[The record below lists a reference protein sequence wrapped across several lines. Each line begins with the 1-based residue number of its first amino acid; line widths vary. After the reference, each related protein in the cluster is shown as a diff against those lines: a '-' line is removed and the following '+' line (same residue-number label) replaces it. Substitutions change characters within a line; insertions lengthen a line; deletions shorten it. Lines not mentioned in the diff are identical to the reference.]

1 MYNKGVNTM
10 NFSHLEYAMTVA
22 ECRSINKAARKLLVS
37 QPYLSGVLK
46 NLEEELG
53 CQLFKRS
60 HNGILLTEKG
70 ERFMDSARTILYEY
84 EKLKQLSCDEAVQPM
99 EISSYFV
106 SNIMRLFL
114 EFKKQSGEQ
123 LPDRLTE
130 LGNQE
135 VIESVAAGRTRLG
148 FILCAAEKKDKYLR
162 LVRDFHCSCEE
173 LMTSIPLYVM
183 VSNEHPLYKKA
194 SVSMKE
200 LLDYPYVHFNDVS
213 AISYL
218 KLVGLADH
226 PNRLEVD
233 NRGQFFDAI
242 REGQYISL
250 SVRGKTADGRGFC
263 FVPISDKNLY
273 LNLYFVTQADYR
285 LNKRERE
292 FIRFLRDFAALD
304 GQKP

>member
-1 MYNKGVNTM
+1 M

-22 ECRSINKAARKLLVS
+22 ECRSINKAAQRLLVS

-70 ERFMDSARTILYEY
+70 IKFMDSARIILYEY
-84 EKLKQLSCDEAVQPM
+84 EKLKQLSWDEAEQPM
-99 EISSYFV
+99 VISSYFV

-114 EFKKQSGEQ
+114 EFKKQSAKQ
-123 LPDRLTE
+123 FPDRLTE
-130 LGNQE
+130 MGNQE
-135 VIESVAAGRTRLG
+135 VLESVAAGHTRLG
-148 FILCAAEKKDKYLR
+148 FILCAVEKKEKYLR
-162 LVRDFHCSCEE
+162 LARDFHCSCEE

-183 VSNEHPLYKKA
+183 VSREHPLYKKP
-194 SVSMKE
+194 SVSIKE
-200 LLDYPYVHFNDVS
+200 LFDYPYVHFNDVS

-250 SVRGKTADGRGFC
+250 SVRGKTSDGRGFC

-273 LNLYFVTQADYR
+273 LNLYFVTQTDYR
-285 LNKRERE
+285 PNKRERE

-304 GQKP
+304 GQAP

>member
-1 MYNKGVNTM
+1 MFCQFYDY
-10 NFSHLEYAMTVA
+10 FS
-22 ECRSINKAARKLLVS
+22 RKLLVS

-70 ERFMDSARTILYEY
+70 IKFMDSARIILNEY
-84 EKLKQLSCDEAVQPM
+84 EKLKQLSWDEAEQPM
-99 EISSYFV
+99 VISSYFV

-114 EFKKQSGEQ
+114 EFKKQSAKQ
-123 LPDRLTE
+123 FPDRLTE
-130 LGNQE
+130 MGNQE
-135 VIESVAAGRTRLG
+135 VLESVAVGRTRLG
-148 FILCAAEKKDKYLR
+148 FILCAVEKKEKYLR
-162 LVRDFHCSCEE
+162 LARDFHCSCEE

-183 VSNEHPLYKKA
+183 VSREHPLYKKP
-194 SVSMKE
+194 SVSIKE
-200 LLDYPYVHFNDVS
+200 LFDYPYVHFNDVS

-218 KLVGLADH
+218 KLVGLSDH

-250 SVRGKTADGRGFC
+250 SVRGKTSDGRGFC

-273 LNLYFVTQADYR
+273 LNLYFVTQTDYR
-285 LNKRERE
+285 PNKRERE

>member
-250 SVRGKTADGRGFC
+250 SVRGKTSDGRGFC

>member
-1 MYNKGVNTM
+1 M

-22 ECRSINKAARKLLVS
+22 ECQSINKAARKLLVS

-46 NLEEELG
+46 NLEAELG

-70 ERFMDSARTILYEY
+70 IRFMDSARIILYEY
-84 EKLKQLSCDEAVQPM
+84 EKLKQLSWNEAVQPM
-99 EISSYFV
+99 AISSYFV
-106 SNIMRLFL
+106 STIMRLFL

-130 LGNQE
+130 MGNQE
-135 VIESVAAGRTRLG
+135 VIESVAAGHTRLG

-183 VSNEHPLYKKA
+183 VSKEHPLYKQT
-194 SVSMKE
+194 SVSIKE
-200 LLDYPYVHFNDVS
+200 LSDYPYVHFNDVS

-218 KLVGLADH
+218 KLIGLSDH

-250 SVRGKTADGRGFC
+250 SVKGKNSDGRGF
-263 FVPISDKNLY
+263 FYVPISDKNLY
-273 LNLYFVTQADYR
+273 LNLYFITQVDYR

-292 FIRFLRDFAALD
+292 FIGFLRNSAALD
-304 GQKP
+304 GQKS

>member
-1 MYNKGVNTM
+1 M
-10 NFSHLEYAMTVA
+10 NFSHLEYAITVA
-22 ECRSINKAARKLLVS
+22 ECRSINKAAGKLLVS

-60 HNGILLTEKG
+60 HSGILLTEKG
-70 ERFMDSARTILYEY
+70 IKFMDSARIILYEY
-84 EKLKQLSCDEAVQPM
+84 EKLKHLSWDEAVQPM
-99 EISSYFV
+99 VISSYFV
-106 SNIMRLFL
+106 SSIMRLFL

-130 LGNQE
+130 MGNQE

-148 FILCAAEKKDKYLR
+148 FILCAVEKKEKYLR
-162 LVRDFHCSCEE
+162 LVRDFHCSCQE

-183 VSNEHPLYKKA
+183 VSREHPLYKKA

-218 KLVGLADH
+218 KLAGLADH

-250 SVRGKTADGRGFC
+250 SVKGKTSEGRGLH

-273 LNLYFVTQADYR
+273 MNLYFVTQADYR

-292 FIRFLRDFAALD
+292 FIRFLRDFAAPD
-304 GQKP
+304 RQKS

>member
-1 MYNKGVNTM
+1 M

-22 ECRSINKAARKLLVS
+22 ECRSINKAAQRLLVS

-70 ERFMDSARTILYEY
+70 IKFMDSARIILYEY
-84 EKLKQLSCDEAVQPM
+84 EKQLSWDEAEQPM
-99 EISSYFV
+99 VISSYFV

-114 EFKKQSGEQ
+114 EFKKQSAKQ
-123 LPDRLTE
+123 FPDRLTE
-130 LGNQE
+130 MGNQE
-135 VIESVAAGRTRLG
+135 VLESVAAGRTRLG
-148 FILCAAEKKDKYLR
+148 FILCAVEKKEKYLR
-162 LVRDFHCSCEE
+162 LARDFHCSCEE

-183 VSNEHPLYKKA
+183 VSREHPLYKKP
-194 SVSMKE
+194 SVSIKE
-200 LLDYPYVHFNDVS
+200 LFDYPYVHFNDVS

-218 KLVGLADH
+218 KLVGLSDH

-250 SVRGKTADGRGFC
+250 SVRGKTSDGRGFC

-273 LNLYFVTQADYR
+273 LNLYFVTQTDYR
-285 LNKRERE
+285 PNKRERE

-304 GQKP
+304 GQTP

>member
-1 MYNKGVNTM
+1 M

-22 ECRSINKAARKLLVS
+22 ECRSINKAAQRLLVS

-70 ERFMDSARTILYEY
+70 IKFMDSARIILCEY
-84 EKLKQLSCDEAVQPM
+84 EKFKQLSWDEAEQPM
-99 EISSYFV
+99 VISSYFV

-114 EFKKQSGEQ
+114 EFKKQSAKQ
-123 LPDRLTE
+123 FPDRLTE
-130 LGNQE
+130 MGNQE
-135 VIESVAAGRTRLG
+135 VLEPVAAGRTRLG
-148 FILCAAEKKDKYLR
+148 FILCAVEKKEKYLR
-162 LVRDFHCSCEE
+162 LARDFHCSCEE

-183 VSNEHPLYKKA
+183 VSREHPLYKKT
-194 SVSMKE
+194 SVSIKE
-200 LLDYPYVHFNDVS
+200 LFDYPYVLFNDVS
-213 AISYL
+213 AMSYL
-218 KLVGLADH
+218 KLVCLADH
-226 PNRLEVD
+226 ANRLEVD

-242 REGQYISL
+242 IEGQYISL
-250 SVRGKTADGRGFC
+250 SVRGKPPDGRGFC

-273 LNLYFVTQADYR
+273 LNLYFVNQTDNR
-285 LNKRERE
+285 PNKRERE
-292 FIRFLRDFAALD
+292 FIRFLRNIAALD

>member
-1 MYNKGVNTM
+1 MFCQFYDY
-10 NFSHLEYAMTVA
+10 FS
-22 ECRSINKAARKLLVS
+22 RKLLVS

-46 NLEEELG
+46 NLEVELG

-70 ERFMDSARTILYEY
+70 IKFMDSARIILNEY
-84 EKLKQLSCDEAVQPM
+84 EKLKQLSWDESVQPL
-99 EISSYFV
+99 EISTYFV

-114 EFKKQSGEQ
+114 EFKKQSAEQ
-123 LPDRLTE
+123 FPDRLTE
-130 LGNQE
+130 MGNQE
-135 VIESVAAGRTRLG
+135 VIESVAAGRTRLV
-148 FILCAAEKKDKYLR
+148 FILCASEKKDKYLR
-162 LVRDFHCSCEE
+162 LVKDFHCSCDE

-183 VSNEHPLYKKA
+183 VSREHPLYKKT
-194 SVSMKE
+194 SVSLKE

-218 KLVGLADH
+218 KLVGLAGH

-250 SVRGKTADGRGFC
+250 SVRCKTSEGRGFF
-263 FVPISDKNLY
+263 FVPISEKNLY
-273 LNLYFVTQADYR
+273 LNLYCVTQKDYR

-292 FIRFLRDFAALD
+292 FIRFLRDFATLD
-304 GQKP
+304 GQKS

>member
-1 MYNKGVNTM
+1 M

-22 ECRSINKAARKLLVS
+22 ECRSINKAAQRLLVS

-70 ERFMDSARTILYEY
+70 IKFMDSARIILCEY
-84 EKLKQLSCDEAVQPM
+84 EKFKQLSWDEAEQPM
-99 EISSYFV
+99 VISSYFV

-114 EFKKQSGEQ
+114 EFKKQSAKQ
-123 LPDRLTE
+123 FPDR

-135 VIESVAAGRTRLG
+135 VLESVAAGRTRLG
-148 FILCAAEKKDKYLR
+148 FILCAVEKKEKYLR
-162 LVRDFHCSCEE
+162 LARDFHCSCEE

-183 VSNEHPLYKKA
+183 VSREHPLYKKT
-194 SVSMKE
+194 SVSIKE
-200 LLDYPYVHFNDVS
+200 LFDYPYVHFNDVS

-250 SVRGKTADGRGFC
+250 SVRGKTPDGRGFC

-273 LNLYFVTQADYR
+273 LNLYFVTQTDYR
-285 LNKRERE
+285 PNKRERE
-292 FIRFLRDFAALD
+292 FIRFLRNFAALD

>member
-1 MYNKGVNTM
+1 MFCQFYDY
-10 NFSHLEYAMTVA
+10 FS
-22 ECRSINKAARKLLVS
+22 RKLLVS

-70 ERFMDSARTILYEY
+70 IKFMDSARIILYEY
-84 EKLKQLSCDEAVQPM
+84 EKLKQLSWDEAEQPM
-99 EISSYFV
+99 VISSYFV

-114 EFKKQSGEQ
+114 EFKKQSAKQ
-123 LPDRLTE
+123 FPDRLTE
-130 LGNQE
+130 MGNQE
-135 VIESVAAGRTRLG
+135 VLESVAAGRTRLG
-148 FILCAAEKKDKYLR
+148 FILCAVEKKEKYLR
-162 LVRDFHCSCEE
+162 LARDFHCSCEE

-183 VSNEHPLYKKA
+183 VSREHPLYKKP
-194 SVSMKE
+194 SVSIKE
-200 LLDYPYVHFNDVS
+200 LFDYPYVHFNDVS

-218 KLVGLADH
+218 KLVGLSDH

-250 SVRGKTADGRGFC
+250 SVRGKTSDGRGFC

-273 LNLYFVTQADYR
+273 LNLYFVTQTDYR
-285 LNKRERE
+285 PNKRERE

-304 GQKP
+304 GQTP

>member
-1 MYNKGVNTM
+1 M

-22 ECRSINKAARKLLVS
+22 ECRSINKAAQRLLVS

-70 ERFMDSARTILYEY
+70 IKFMDSARIILYEY
-84 EKLKQLSCDEAVQPM
+84 EKLKQLSWDEAEQPM
-99 EISSYFV
+99 VISSYFV

-114 EFKKQSGEQ
+114 EFKKQSAKQ
-123 LPDRLTE
+123 FPDRLTE
-130 LGNQE
+130 MGNQE
-135 VIESVAAGRTRLG
+135 VLESVAAGRTRLG
-148 FILCAAEKKDKYLR
+148 FILCAVEKKEKYLR
-162 LVRDFHCSCEE
+162 LARDFHCSCEE

-183 VSNEHPLYKKA
+183 VSREHPLYKKP
-194 SVSMKE
+194 SVSIKE
-200 LLDYPYVHFNDVS
+200 LFDYPYVHFNDVS

-218 KLVGLADH
+218 KLVGLSDH

-250 SVRGKTADGRGFC
+250 SVRGKTSDGRGFC

-273 LNLYFVTQADYR
+273 LNLYFVTQTDY
-285 LNKRERE
+285 LIKGNGNSYG
-292 FIRFLRDFAALD
+292 FCGIL
-304 GQKP
+304 QP